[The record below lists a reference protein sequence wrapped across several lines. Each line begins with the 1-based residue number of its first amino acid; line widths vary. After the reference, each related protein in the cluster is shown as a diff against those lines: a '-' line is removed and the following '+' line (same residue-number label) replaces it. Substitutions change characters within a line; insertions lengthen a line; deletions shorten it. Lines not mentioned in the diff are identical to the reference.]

1 MHKATFWPI
10 CLGCEKVKWL
20 LKFYS
25 ENNGFHLKYLAHKL
39 IAIAFSHWRM
49 MDSLKAMTF
58 RKFSKHQCNILF
70 TIGRVFKIPRPC
82 THVDICLRYVH
93 IHPPH
98 RKSFCSLRL
107 MCIFT
112 NYNKQ
117 GHLIG
122 RWISAHFGYL
132 MFEFITGLLSM
143 EDGAWKLI
151 HLWSEVC
158 SIARPCTEHV

>member
-82 THVDICLRYVH
+82 THVDICSKYVH

-112 NYNKQ
+112 NCNRSLQTRSLNWPLIFSTLWLFSVWVYHWVFYLWRM
-117 GHLIG
+117 GHE
-122 RWISAHFGYL
+122 S
-132 MFEFITGLLSM
+132 
-143 EDGAWKLI
+143 
-151 HLWSEVC
+151 
-158 SIARPCTEHV
+158 